1 MVQPDPILALANIVA
16 ELARLKRAFAL
27 VGGLGV
33 SVRGEVRFTRD
44 VDLALRVRDDADA
57 EHLAREL
64 GARGYAVVALVEH
77 DEAKRLATLRLRSP
91 SEVTVDLLMASSGIE
106 PEIVA
111 RATAVAIE
119 GVGEVPVAQPEELLA
134 MKVLSMDDRRLQD
147 RIDAVTLLEVNRE
160 IDLQR
165 VRTNLRL
172 IEERGFHRKQDLAA
186 KLQSLLDR
194 RENATP
200 PPREA

>member
-1 MVQPDPILALANIVA
+1 MGQPDPILALAHIVA

-33 SVRGEVRFTRD
+33 SMRGEVRFTRD

-106 PEIVA
+106 DEIVA
-111 RATAVAIE
+111 RASAVAIE
-119 GVGEVPVAQPEELLA
+119 GVGDVPVAQPEELLA
-134 MKVLSMDDRRLQD
+134 MKILSMDDRRLQD
-147 RIDAVTLLEVNRE
+147 RIDAIALLEVNRE
-160 IDLQR
+160 IDLER
-165 VRTNLRL
+165 VRANLRL
-172 IEERGFHRKQDLAA
+172 IEERGFQRKQDLAA

-194 RENATP
+194 RGP
-200 PPREA
+200 